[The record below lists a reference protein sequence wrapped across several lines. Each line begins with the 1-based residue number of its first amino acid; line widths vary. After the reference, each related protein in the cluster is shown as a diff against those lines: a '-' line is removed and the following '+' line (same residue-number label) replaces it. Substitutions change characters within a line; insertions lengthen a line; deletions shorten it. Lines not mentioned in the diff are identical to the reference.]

1 MAAKK
6 KAGTSCPPPPSV
18 CGELAVMTKGAH
30 LKSPSFALRFFSLH
44 LLWLHIFILETSTG
58 VMEI

>member
-18 CGELAVMTKGAH
+18 SGELAVMTKGSH
-30 LKSPSFALRFFSLH
+30 LKYPSFALRFFFPSFALAH
-44 LLWLHIFILETSTG
+44 TFILETSTR